1 MECQS
6 GADQVR
12 GNGRLDKTMKQSIMT
27 TFISDIGRMAQPY
40 LNLNPIESMKAREKK
55 DFMNNP
61 HAGSLV
67 KNLPWDSAT
76 PVSAYEQIA
85 NDPYSFLLESV
96 KGPERSARFSYVGT
110 DPFLILKTKGL
121 RAEILDPARSEGFRG
136 SPFSIL
142 KNILD
147 DICMPR
153 AGAMPPFYGGAVG
166 LFSYDLV
173 RFIEDLPHQAVDDL
187 DCPDLMLLFV
197 DTVVAFDHKQKTI
210 QIIYTPP
217 KSHVLNTDRKTLYE
231 KGLSKITKLE
241 ERLTTRVQAA
251 PREKD
256 SDAVVGPE
264 SNFTKNE
271 YIKMVLR
278 CKDYIAAGDVY
289 QANLSQ
295 RFSVP
300 FFKRPW
306 SLYKILRQI
315 NPSPF
320 AGFLQM
326 GDFQLVSA
334 SPERLVRLQ
343 DGILETRPIAGT
355 RPRGNSDREDHG
367 MRRELLT
374 SEKERAEHLM
384 LVDLERND
392 LGKVCRYGSVHV
404 DEFMSTEAYSHVI
417 HIVSNVRGELIEGKH
432 SLDVIRAVFP
442 GGTITGVPKT
452 RCMEI
457 IEELEPVVRGPY
469 AGSFGYINM
478 AGDMDLNLIIR
489 TFLIK
494 NNRAYI
500 QVGGGIVADSEPER
514 EYQET
519 LFKAEAL
526 LNALKQMR

>member
-1 MECQS
+1 M
-6 GADQVR
+6 
-12 GNGRLDKTMKQSIMT
+12 N
-27 TFISDIGRMAQPY
+27 TFILDIGMISSLD
-40 LNLNPIESMKAREKK
+40 LNLNPTDTMNTRTKE
-55 DFMNNP
+55 DFLNNP

-67 KNLPWDSAT
+67 KSLPWDAAT
-76 PVSAYEQIA
+76 PVSAYERIV
-85 NDPYSFLLESV
+85 NDPYSFILESV
-96 KGPERSARFSYVGT
+96 KGTESTARYSFMGT
-110 DPFLILKTKGL
+110 DPFLILRTKGP
-121 RAEILDPARSEGFRG
+121 RAEIIHPDRSEAIQGL
-136 SPFSIL
+136 PFTIL
-142 KNILD
+142 KNLLD
-147 DICMPR
+147 DITMPR
-153 AGAMPPFYGGAVG
+153 MEGLPPFYGGAVG

-173 RFIEDLPHQAVDDL
+173 RFFEELPNKAIDDL
-187 DCPDLMLLFV
+187 GCPDLMILFV

-210 QIIYTPP
+210 QIVYTPP
-217 KSHVLNTDRKTLYE
+217 RSHVLNTDRKALFE
-231 KGLSKITKLE
+231 KGLSKITHLE
-241 ERLTTRVQAA
+241 ERLTKPVQI
-251 PREKD
+251 PSREQD
-256 SDAVVGPE
+256 SMPFVQPE
-264 SNFTKNE
+264 SNFTKDK
-271 YIKMVLR
+271 YIEMVLR
-278 CKDYIAAGDVY
+278 CKEYITAGDIY

-300 FFKRPW
+300 FQQNPW

-334 SPERLVRLQ
+334 SPERLIRLQ
-343 DGILETRPIAGT
+343 KGVLDTRPIAGT
-355 RPRGNSDREDHG
+355 RPRGGSVREDQG
-367 MRRELLT
+367 MRRELLA

-404 DEFMSTEAYSHVI
+404 DEFMATEAYSHVI
-417 HIVSNVRGELIEGKH
+417 HIVSNVRGELMDGKNC
-432 SLDVIRAVFP
+432 LDVIRAVFP
-442 GGTITGVPKT
+442 GGTITGVPKM

-469 AGSFGYINM
+469 TGSFGYINM

-526 LNALKQMR
+526 LNALRQLR